1 MANNENIG
9 CPESILPITS
19 ITDLP
24 QAYNFSQNSHN
35 NVKFINV
42 NSVGKYDDQT
52 EKDQP
57 IKSKNLNICDG
68 IAWYVPLC

>member
-1 MANNENIG
+1 MANNENTG

-24 QAYNFSQNSHN
+24 QT
-35 NVKFINV
+35 
-42 NSVGKYDDQT
+42 VGKYDDQT

-57 IKSKNLNICDG
+57 IKSKNLNICHG